1 MAHPPKARGPV
12 RDFLAALRR
21 CRGDDRRK
29 AYAAER
35 RRLDAATNRPKLDPR
50 FREEMLRGREE
61 RNVQIGTLAAEPSL
75 AALVPLRDIFRQH
88 AVITGASGAGKTRMV
103 LGVAQWL
110 FRFLA
115 SDPNAFGLVAQDHKD
130 EFVPLLQEILGE
142 VLAELPGPRANAL
155 LDRLVVVNPFSR
167 TALVPMQ
174 VLQPEPDVD
183 PELQAY
189 ELASVINRLGGAP
202 VGPKQDDLLYHALW
216 VAILKNKIERSNV
229 TLAELTAAL
238 CDLEEL
244 GRWAFELPSP
254 ELREFFAAGPRL
266 AHASLDGVR
275 ARLHR
280 LLRLPSTRLMLSAR
294 ESLPFHDLLGSKLLM
309 VNVGSPPLGCEDIG
323 RFWASFLL
331 LKLSR
336 AIFQR
341 EHCEAERPILVMA
354 DEWQEALLAGAD
366 VAERFERLL
375 SMARSRGV
383 ALWLISQSF
392 AVASRISPSLPK
404 VVATNTSMQVLFRA
418 APEDARA
425 MQHLL
430 PVTGRRLRDSVAPW
444 EERPRSPFLTEA
456 EERERLIHD
465 VAQLPERHF
474 YFWNR
479 LRPWPAQL
487 VRALDVSPRPPARET
502 EEMTRRLRD
511 GSLALPIARLEAEV
525 RGPGRGEAR
534 PFQPV
539 RTAEPPAFARP
550 SRRPRAR
557 RGE

>member
-155 LDRLVVVNPFSR
+155 LDRLVVVNLFSR

-183 PELQAY
+183 
-189 ELASVINRLGGAP
+189 
-202 VGPKQDDLLYHALW
+202 
-216 VAILKNKIERSNV
+216 ILKNKIERSNV